1 MTEQQPPIHAVG
13 SLVRH
18 KNLPDSPLALVIN
31 HSGEWVAG
39 SGRNI
44 IVRVLRPSRGNPSG
58 EFVTTSI
65 RWELVSSS

>member
-1 MTEQQPPIHAVG
+1 MTEQQHPIHAVG

-18 KNLPDSPLALVIN
+18 KNLPDNPLALVID
-31 HSGEWVAG
+31 HAPCSDG
-39 SGRNI
+39 SGI
-44 IVRVLRPSRGNPSG
+44 IVRVLKPSRGNPSG